1 VGERVWM
8 TAREDAKARLGAGFN
23 MKKFHSYALKLGPMG
38 LDPFAAEMKLWAG
51 Q

>member
-1 VGERVWM
+1 M
-8 TAREDAKARLGAGFN
+8 SAREEARGRLGANFD

-38 LDPFAAEMKLWAG
+38 LDPFAAELALWQG